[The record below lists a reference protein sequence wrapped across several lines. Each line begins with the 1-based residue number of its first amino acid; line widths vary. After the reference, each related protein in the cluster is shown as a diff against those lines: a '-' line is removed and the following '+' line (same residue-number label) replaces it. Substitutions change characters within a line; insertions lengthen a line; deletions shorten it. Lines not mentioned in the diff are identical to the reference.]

1 MNKIYIHRGDCVVFA
16 DITDFLTF
24 LIDSE
29 LDLTNWKAEFHLC
42 SIIKKYD
49 DISSKVIKIIL
60 SSEETSL
67 LKCGT
72 WNGALVLIDANG
84 HRKTITNTIPFEVTK
99 EVVENH
105 YQTIDLTIPQSS
117 GVDVKLKVGAAAVT
131 SVNGMTGDV
140 VLDIPSIDG
149 LVSEERLKES
159 LATKQPVGDYVTKD
173 EIPNLDGLVTNAQ
186 LTDRLNTKQ
195 DKGNYALVEDV
206 PTLISQLENDS
217 NFATQTDII
226 SAIASIPQFKLS
238 IVDELPLAGEKMT
251 LYFVPKQGADDDI
264 YNEYIW
270 IDEISSYEFVGST
283 AVDLADYVK
292 KTDYANK
299 SEAGVIKINTA
310 YGFRM
315 DENGCLQLTGANEE
329 AVDASSNPYLMISAA
344 RSDYAVKKGI
354 TNSKYQLTDAEKSA
368 AQSWLGIDSL
378 SGGGSGGAVV
388 LNDALSYGM
397 SQYLAIDPNNDNWL
411 KSSGQW
417 NLKSEHTE
425 YYNWLMD
432 IYNGVKTVEGASV
445 KLSTE
450 TYTDYDFVI
459 NAIDETFRLPL
470 LNGEESLTGGEVSQ
484 YTETITHGKTVTAEY
499 NGWYSIRGTGASS
512 KAKYVMLRH
521 GTTEVAS
528 NSSIY
533 NNSQYYVRAILQVK
547 RGDVVTTNFDADN
560 VALFFMKAIGNG
572 SLYYYVGKLTSNDF
586 VTRDEL
592 STALGD
598 IETLLSEV

>member
-1 MNKIYIHRGDCVVFA
+1 MNKILIHKGNSTVFGDCQE
-16 DITDFLTF
+16 FLTF
-24 LIDSE
+24 TIDTD
-29 LDLTNWKAEFHLC
+29 LDLTGWTAKFTLGWFTKEISDITTKSFEIILTAEDTKQLMLGSQYG
-42 SIIKKYD
+42 SII
-49 DISSKVIKIIL
+49 L
-60 SSEETSL
+60 T
-67 LKCGT
+67 
-72 WNGALVLIDANG
+72 DANG
-84 HRKTITNTIPFEVTK
+84 NIKTLTNRIPFEVTN
-99 EVVENH
+99 EVIETGH
-105 YQTIDLTIPQSS
+105 QDIDLTIPESS
-117 GVDVKLKVGAAAVT
+117 GADIKLRVGDIFVR
-131 SVNGMTGDV
+131 SINGMSGDV
-140 VLDIPSIDG
+140 TIDIPSYDN
-149 LVSEERLKES
+149 LVTKEQLKEN

-173 EIPNLDGLVTNAQ
+173 EISNLDGLVTNAQ

-238 IVDELPLAGEKMT
+238 IVDELPMGGDKMT
-251 LYFVPKQGADDDI
+251 LYFVPKQGSEDDV

-270 IDEISSYEFVGST
+270 IDEIGTFEFVGST
-283 AVDLADYVK
+283 AIDLADYVK
-292 KTDYANK
+292 KTDYASKND
-299 SEAGVIKINTA
+299 AGVIKINTA

-315 DENGCLQLTGANEE
+315 DENGCLQLTGANED

-417 NLKSEHTE
+417 NLKSEHAE

-450 TYTDYDFVI
+450 TFTDYDFVI

-470 LNGEESLTGGEVSQ
+470 LNGEENLVGDVYVKSEIVTDLYPPCNGFYCATGKGKSATVVALRTPDANYGAAD
-484 YTETITHGKTVTAEY
+484 YTVNASDAVRVT
-499 NGWYSIRGTGASS
+499 
-512 KAKYVMLRH
+512 LF
-521 GTTEVAS
+521 
-528 NSSIY
+528 
-533 NNSQYYVRAILQVK
+533 VK
-547 RGDVVTTNFDADN
+547 RGMHILFYPMTPTNE
-560 VALFFMKAIGNG
+560 LFFIPAVGNG
-572 SLYYYVGKLTSNDF
+572 SLYFYVGKLTSNDF
-586 VTRDEL
+586 VTHDQL